1 MKLLLLHGP
10 GKTGSRTKLIN
21 IKKGFDPSNVVVF
34 EEGVDLGV
42 IGDNLVSTSL
52 FSEERLVI
60 LEDPPEDFTPDTLN
74 TDTLVFWFDHEV
86 GDKKPI
92 TQWVKKERGE
102 ILYFPESKEV
112 TVFPFLNLL
121 ATKDN
126 KAFLEIKKLKDSG
139 YDVFYFITM
148 VFYLLRNLVYTPKSA
163 KDFVK
168 KKNAKMRTNFSQ
180 QELVYLYKFVLE
192 TEFKI
197 KSGFM
202 ELEQAEFL
210 LVNKFME
217 QLVR

>member
-21 IKKGFDPSNVVVF
+21 IKKGFDPSNIVVF

-42 IGDNLVSTSL
+42 VEDNLVSTSL

-60 LEDPPEDFTPDTLN
+60 LENPPEDFTPYTLN
-74 TDTLVFWFDHEV
+74 RSPYTLVFWFDHEAS
-86 GDKKPI
+86 DNKPI
-92 TQWVKKERGE
+92 TEWVKKERGE

-112 TVFPFLNLL
+112 SVFPFLDLL
-121 ATKDN
+121 AVKDN
-126 KAFLEIKKLKDSG
+126 KAFLEMKKLKDSG

-163 KDFVK
+163 KDFVR

-197 KSGFM
+197 KSGLM
-202 ELEQAEFL
+202 ELAQAEFL

-217 QLVR
+217 